1 MSLIQ
6 DNKLIRSLLQNVK
19 AGNNASFEQLY
30 QIYSGRIFTLC
41 FRLLGNASLAEE
53 ITKTIFITAWEQISL
68 IRADVSFG
76 SWVLGIAVFNVLEK
90 LRSSGN
96 FQTADDKNFKQK
108 IDKKNYS
115 ISDFENGILTLP
127 QMQRLVYVLNVIE
140 KYSEEE
146 TADLLLMKKEEIR
159 NLLNDAQVKM
169 NALQNLIQSSDSIEN
184 QSETFSIIM
193 PNKEVWKSIYAVINN
208 VQLKKNKTSPNGEP
222 ATTDTSEQVI
232 QQEKKEKKFGFFSW
246 KKK

>member
-1 MSLIQ
+1 MSLIH

-53 ITKTIFITAWEQISL
+53 ITKTVFITAWEQISL

-76 SWVLGIAVFNVLEK
+76 SWVFGIAVFNVLEK
-90 LRSSGN
+90 IRNNGN

-146 TADLLLMKKEEIR
+146 TADLLLMKKEEIKS
-159 NLLNDAQVKM
+159 LLNDAQAKM
-169 NALQNLIQSSDSIEN
+169 NALQNIIQSSDSLEN
-184 QSETFSIIM
+184 QSETFSMIM
-193 PNKEVWKSIYAVINN
+193 PNKEVWKNIYSVINN
-208 VQLKKNKTSPNGEP
+208 VQLKKNETSPNGE
-222 ATTDTSEQVI
+222 ATTIDASEQVM